1 MENSKNMEFTTKDF
15 EAVGDTIE
23 KQKKVLFGFELLVGG
38 LVVNPIIQQLAI
50 LVREQMPKD
59 IRECFDEYMT
69 QRAKEI
75 MSQKKGLDKG

>member
-1 MENSKNMEFTTKDF
+1 MEFNVKDF

-38 LVVNPIIQQLAI
+38 LVANPIIQNLAI

-59 IRECFDEYMT
+59 IRECFDEYMLK
-69 QRAKEI
+69 RAKEI
-75 MSQKKGLDKG
+75 MSKKKGLDSH